1 MNRRRL
7 VTVAAI
13 ALAVALVAGAVFLVR
28 QAFFG
33 PNTIT
38 AYFPTATSTY
48 PGDEVRVSGV
58 QGWHDRFDHARGHAD
73 ENGPQGR

>member
-38 AYFPTATSTY
+38 A
-48 PGDEVRVSGV
+48 
-58 QGWHDRFDHARGHAD
+58 
-73 ENGPQGR
+73 